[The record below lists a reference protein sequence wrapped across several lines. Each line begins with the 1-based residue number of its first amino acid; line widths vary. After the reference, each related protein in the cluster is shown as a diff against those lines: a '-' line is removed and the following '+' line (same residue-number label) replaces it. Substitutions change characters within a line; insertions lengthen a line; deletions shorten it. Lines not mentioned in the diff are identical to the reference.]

1 MVGRTPGNVMV
12 VRPVRDGVISEFD
25 VTQVM
30 LEYFIG
36 KVHEQSVVPLP
47 RPRVVVGIP
56 TGVTE
61 VEKRA
66 VYDAVMASGA
76 RAAMLIE
83 EPIAAAMGA
92 GLPISEVRRLAWS
105 WISAAERLKS
115 RCLRWAVWWL
125 LAPCV

>member
-1 MVGRTPGNVMV
+1 
-12 VRPVRDGVISEFD
+12 
-25 VTQVM
+25 M

-76 RAAMLIE
+76 RQAFLIE
-83 EPIAAAMGA
+83 EPIAAALGA
-92 GLPISEVRRLAWS
+92 GLPIGEVRGSMVGYRRGTTEVAV
-105 WISAAERLKS
+105 ISMTGVYRS
-115 RCLRWAVWWL
+115 LRVTGDEMDQDIGIHRAVSSLVGEEWNR
-125 LAPCV
+125 

>member
-1 MVGRTPGNVMV
+1 
-12 VRPVRDGVISEFD
+12 
-25 VTQVM
+25 M

-76 RAAMLIE
+76 RSAFLIE
-83 EPIAAAMGA
+83 SRLQQRWGRVSHS
-92 GLPISEVRRLAWS
+92 LIS
-105 WISAAERLKS
+105 KG
-115 RCLRWAVWWL
+115 VW
-125 LAPCV
+125 